1 MTAIGRQPHR
11 HRHMRDDVADGP
23 LLAQGRGVPGAGV
36 SVEQVGEP
44 LVRLAHPGLR
54 LDHRMIWARKPGL
67 EGREKVPALL
77 PSGRFCPRCTP

>member
-11 HRHMRDDVADGP
+11 HRHKRNDVAHGP

-44 LVRLAHPGLR
+44 LVRLAHPRSATGSSDDLGAETR
-54 LDHRMIWARKPGL
+54 
-67 EGREKVPALL
+67 
-77 PSGRFCPRCTP
+77 S